1 MARRRQFLQRTRDR
15 QRQENQAGKGFNP
28 ASMIRL
34 SGFGAA
40 LIVALAVFVGFTEQG
55 ETVYDGPWGLLQRLT
70 SPLFFGI
77 NALEILTILVV
88 AAFAWRVW
96 VKMQANK

>member
-15 QRQENQAGKGFNP
+15 QKQEKKAGKGFDP

-40 LIVALAVFVGFTEQG
+40 LVVAAAVFVGFTKQG
-55 ETVYDGPWGLLQRLT
+55 ETVYTGPWGLLQRLT

-77 NALEILTILVV
+77 NALEILTIIIV

-96 VKMQANK
+96 VKMRSSN